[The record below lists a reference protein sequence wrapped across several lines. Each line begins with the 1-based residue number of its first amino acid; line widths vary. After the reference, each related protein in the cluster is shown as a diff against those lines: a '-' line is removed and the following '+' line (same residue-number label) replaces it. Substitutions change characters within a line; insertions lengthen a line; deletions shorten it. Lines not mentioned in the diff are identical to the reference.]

1 MANYKRS
8 GGSHVGAKV
17 FTGIV
22 TFLLFAA
29 IVLAGLS
36 FGLGWVQ
43 LTPKEDPAQEQPD
56 EETPEEENPLADL
69 GGAVL
74 GEAETNGIE
83 LMSAKLM
90 ASEYEDYG
98 VSTLAETAY
107 KITIT
112 PDPVDAIDTYSWT
125 CTNTQQITL
134 SPASDTK
141 SCNVEITG
149 AFATQ
154 ATITITSNINADVTA
169 TVTVDY
175 VKRIT
180 SVTISNTK
188 LTFGGEDSA
197 QSNTITVTPNYG
209 TGTITPTFSVS
220 GGKLEYE
227 IAATTMLAN
236 TDKTQTPI
244 LGNRRSVSEFNY
256 DFTGTSLSLTT
267 PYNFFVKAT
276 TTEKYHLGVTEPG
289 TGAIYPQ
296 APTEVQLAS
305 AFNNS
310 FITNCTGTSSD
321 ATLTINYTYS
331 YTVGED
337 EVGGISESGTISKG
351 VGLDVS
357 ALVTTAS
364 NIESDKGGI
373 VA

>member
-22 TFLLFAA
+22 TFLLLAA

-56 EETPEEENPLADL
+56 EETPEEENSLADL

-74 GEAETNGIE
+74 GEAETNGIK

-90 ASEYEDYG
+90 ASEYEDNG
-98 VSTLAETAY
+98 VSALAETAY

-169 TVTVDY
+169 SVTVDY

-209 TGTITPTFSVS
+209 TGTITPEFAITGGELKYNSKEIDTSVS
-220 GGKLEYE
+220 WTNTLTGV
-227 IAATTMLAN
+227 IAY
-236 TDKTQTPI
+236 
-244 LGNRRSVSEFNY
+244 REVSSFNY
-256 DFTGTSLSLTT
+256 EFDGNTLSLTT
-267 PYNFFVKAT
+267 PYEFFVRS
-276 TTEKYHLGVTEPG
+276 
-289 TGAIYPQ
+289 
-296 APTEVQLAS
+296 TEVYYVPSGNSGKAPSEAQLAS
-305 AFNNS
+305 TFNNS
-310 FITNCTGTSSD
+310 FIEKCDGTSSD
-321 ATLTINYTYS
+321 ATLTVNYTYS
-331 YTVGED
+331 YTVD
-337 EVGGISESGTISKG
+337 EGYVGGISESGTISKG

-364 NIESDKGGI
+364 NIEPDHSGI

>member
-22 TFLLFAA
+22 TFLLLAA

-56 EETPEEENPLADL
+56 EETPEEENSLADL

-74 GEAETNGIE
+74 GEAETNGIK

-90 ASEYEDYG
+90 ASEYEDNG

-169 TVTVDY
+169 SVTVDY
-175 VKRIT
+175 VKRIS

-188 LTFGGEDSA
+188 LTFGGEDNA
-197 QSNTITVTPNYG
+197 QNNTITVTPTYG
-209 TGTITPTFSVS
+209 TGTITPSFSVS
-220 GGKLEYE
+220 GGKLEYTEETINAPSRVTTTVPGFDGWRE
-227 IAATTMLAN
+227 I
-236 TDKTQTPI
+236 
-244 LGNRRSVSEFNY
+244 SEYRYSFI
-256 DFTGTSLSLTT
+256 GSSLSLTT
-267 PYNFFVKAT
+267 PFDYFVASTKSGGTKAPLET
-276 TTEKYHLGVTEPG
+276 
-289 TGAIYPQ
+289 
-296 APTEVQLAS
+296 QLAS

-351 VGLDVS
+351 IGLDVS

-364 NIESDKGGI
+364 TITPDKGGI

>member
-22 TFLLFAA
+22 TFLLLAA

-43 LTPKEDPAQEQPD
+43 LTPKEDPAHEQPD
-56 EETPEEENPLADL
+56 EETPEEENSLADL

-90 ASEYEDYG
+90 ASEYEDNG
-98 VSTLAETAY
+98 VSALAETAY

-141 SCNVEITG
+141 SCTVSINE
-149 AFATQ
+149 AFGTQ
-154 ATITITSNINADVTA
+154 ATITIKSNLNADVTA
-169 TVTVDY
+169 SVTVDY

-227 IAATTMLAN
+227 ITAPSRIVTTVPGFN
-236 TDKTQTPI
+236 GWREI
-244 LGNRRSVSEFNY
+244 SEYNY
-256 DFTGTSLSLTT
+256 DFTGNSLSLTT
-267 PYNFFVKAT
+267 PFDFFVLSTEFGGTKAPI
-276 TTEKYHLGVTEPG
+276 ES
-289 TGAIYPQ
+289 
-296 APTEVQLAS
+296 QLAS

-321 ATLTINYTYS
+321 ATLTVNYTYS
-331 YTVGED
+331 YTVD
-337 EVGGISESGTISKG
+337 EGYVGGISESGTISKG

-364 NIESDKGGI
+364 NIESDKVGI

>member
-22 TFLLFAA
+22 TFLLLAA

-56 EETPEEENPLADL
+56 EETPEEENSLADL

-90 ASEYEDYG
+90 ASEYEDNG
-98 VSTLAETAY
+98 VSALAETAY

-169 TVTVDY
+169 SVTVDY

-197 QSNTITVTPNYG
+197 QSNSLTVTPNYG

-227 IAATTMLAN
+227 FTATTSVN
-236 TDKTQTPI
+236 NYNKFTQ
-244 LGNRRSVSEFNY
+244 LGMRRTVSEFNY
-256 DFTGTSLSLTT
+256 DFNGTSLSLNT
-267 PYNFFVKAT
+267 PYDFFVVSS
-276 TTEKYHLGVTEPG
+276 TTEKYGFG
-289 TGAIYPQ
+289 SGSIYPTT
-296 APTEVQLAS
+296 PTEAQLAS

-331 YTVGED
+331 YTVD
-337 EVGGISESGTISKG
+337 EGYVGGISESGTISKG

-364 NIESDKGGI
+364 TITPDKGGI